1 MDSSSVVK
9 ASFIG
14 KGLYDVEHV
23 PELGRHLYTVL
34 SSLEKFQKEVQ
45 DCKNRDEALGKM
57 LQFIEGWDLF
67 HATAFYV
74 VSDEFQFDLYKPSNP
89 ELNQPLEA
97 FVRTQIKAG
106 RFAWALQQNREVL
119 FEAPDDLPGEQ
130 VLFHGM
136 STRHTTMGMFVGCL
150 KSKSTSIRNSYLRIL
165 SIIIDA
171 VVYVYENHT
180 LNEELVAY
188 NQQLESIVDSRTREL
203 KHANQHLYQSNAELK
218 KVSEKKSEFL
228 GIVAHDLKNPLS
240 GIIGLSDFIRE
251 DCERMN
257 EQLGGSYSHVSEM
270 ISQINSSANQMV
282 LTLNELMNSEVIES
296 GKMRLDLV
304 KLDFAELV
312 TKVVAINKTQAMA
325 KDIRLHVETE
335 PGVTIFADALRMHE
349 AVDNLISNAIKYS
362 PPGSEVWAEVESK
375 ICVESG
381 MRKAVFSIKDQGP
394 GLTENDKKK
403 IFGRFQKLS
412 ARPTAGESSTGL
424 GLSIVKNL
432 VRMHDGD
439 VFVESEQGK
448 GATFFIELPF
458 VDPSVS

>member
-1 MDSSSVVK
+1 MNESASVVK

-14 KGLYDVEHV
+14 KGLHDVESV
-23 PELGRHLYTVL
+23 PEVGRHLFTVL
-34 SSLEKFQKEVQ
+34 ASLEKFQKEVQ

-74 VSDEFQFDLYKPSNP
+74 VNEGFQFDLFKPTNP
-89 ELNQPLEA
+89 SLNDPMEA
-97 FVRTQIKAG
+97 FIRTQIKAG

-119 FEAPDDLPGEQ
+119 FDAPEDLPGEQ
-130 VLFHGM
+130 ILFHGM
-136 STRHTTMGMFVGCL
+136 STRHTTLGMFVGCL
-150 KSKSTSIRNSYLRIL
+150 KSKSSNIRNSYLRIL
-165 SIIIDA
+165 SIMIDA
-171 VVYVYENHT
+171 VVYVHENQS

-188 NQQLESIVDSRTREL
+188 NHQLESIVDSRTREL
-203 KHANQHLYQSNAELK
+203 KYANQHLHQSNAELK

-240 GIIGLSDFIRE
+240 GIIGLSDFIVE

-257 EQLGGSYSHVSEM
+257 EQLGGSYSHVGEM
-270 ISQINSSANQMV
+270 ISQISSSANQMV

-296 GKMRLDLV
+296 GKMHLDLAN
-304 KLDFAELV
+304 LEFGALV
-312 TKVVAINKTQAMA
+312 SKVVAINKTQAMA
-325 KDIRLHVETE
+325 KDIRLHLET
-335 PGVTIFADALRMHE
+335 GADAMIFADALRMHE

-362 PPGSEVWAEVESK
+362 PLGSEIWAKVEIQTSAETGGK
-375 ICVESG
+375 
-381 MRKAVFSIKDQGP
+381 KAVFWIKDQGP

-424 GLSIVKNL
+424 GLSIVQNL
-432 VRMHDGD
+432 VRLHHGD
-439 VFVESEQGK
+439 VLVESEHGQ
-448 GATFFIELPF
+448 GATFIIELPLAKT
-458 VDPSVS
+458 